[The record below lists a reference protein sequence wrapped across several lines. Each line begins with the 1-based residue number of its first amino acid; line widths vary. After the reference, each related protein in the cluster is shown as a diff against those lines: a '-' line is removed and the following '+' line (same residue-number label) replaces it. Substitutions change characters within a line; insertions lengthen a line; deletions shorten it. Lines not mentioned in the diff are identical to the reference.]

1 MTENDFRRVV
11 ADNLIYYRKRAGLTQ
26 AEVAAHINYSDK
38 SVSKWERG
46 DGCPDAYV
54 LSLLA
59 EKYGVTISELTSE
72 RGAEPEETALVPDEI
87 QIEPVETIPVL
98 SKVAHSPFTVML
110 TVGAVWLIATII
122 FSVLN
127 MSSAKYPHTWL
138 AFIYAVPASF
148 AVVEGFAIKWK
159 LPAIMHLLFGS
170 GVLWTLMVSLHLT
183 APDVENIYLI
193 YVIAAVAQL
202 LGIFGLGLYWQM
214 IRWPQRKLRKKQKT
228 AN

>member
-1 MTENDFRRVV
+1 MTESEFRKTL
-11 ADNLIYYRKRAGLTQ
+11 ADNLIYYRKHAGLTQ

-46 DGCPDAYV
+46 EGSPDAYV

-59 EKYGVTISELTSE
+59 EKYGVTLCELTSE
-72 RGAEPEETALVPDEI
+72 RSAEEESALVPDDISAESAL
-87 QIEPVETIPVL
+87 QLPVL
-98 SKVAHSPFTVML
+98 AKVAHSPFTML
-110 TVGAVWLIATII
+110 LAVGAVWLIATII

-127 MSSAKYPHTWL
+127 MSHERPQNTWL

-148 AVVEGFAIKWK
+148 AMVEIFAAKWK
-159 LPAIMHLLFGS
+159 LPSIIHLLFGS

-183 APDVENIYLI
+183 APAVENIYLI

-214 IRWPQRKLRKKQKT
+214 IKWPQRRLKKAKNAQ
-228 AN
+228 A

>member
-1 MTENDFRRVV
+1 MTENDFRRIV
-11 ADNLIYYRKRAGLTQ
+11 ADNLIFYRKRAGLTQ

-59 EKYGVTISELTSE
+59 EKYGVSITELTTE
-72 RGAEPEETALVPDEI
+72 RTEDEEQLALVPDEI
-87 QIEPVETIPVL
+87 TVEPAPAQPVL
-98 SKVAHSPFTVML
+98 DKVAHSPFTVL
-110 TVGAVWLIATII
+110 LAVGGVWLIATII
-122 FSVLN
+122 FSVMN
-127 MSSAKYPHTWL
+127 MTGSHSCTWL
-138 AFIYAVPASF
+138 SFIYAVPASF
-148 AVVEGFAIKWK
+148 AMVELFAIKWR

-170 GVLWTLMVSLHLT
+170 GIVWTLMVSFHLT

-214 IRWPQRKLRKKQKT
+214 IRLPQKRLRKKSKT
-228 AN
+228 